1 MQKRDL
7 QEIKP
12 YVSPNRLA
20 FVRFRKNKPAVVGSL
35 FIILCIF
42 IALFAYQIVPD
53 SSPNANRQI
62 PEFNL
67 APIGYKSKLLR
78 VRNNFKVQSGS
89 FINRFFLGQEDTHTL
104 IPVEDYTIQGDSI
117 HILKDN
123 TLYKKYHLTDVVY
136 PLFPQEKINTYAE
149 GFTLSTIEG
158 IAVSISKMDLIAKIE
173 KKHLPK
179 KTFLLGT
186 DQYGR
191 DVFSRL
197 IIGVRISLLA
207 GLIAVIISVTLGTI
221 LGMLAGFYG
230 GKVDTIVSFF
240 INTVWSIPTLLLVF
254 AIVIAL
260 GKSITNIFLAV
271 GLTMWVE
278 VARIVRGQV
287 LTLQKAPYIEA
298 MKVMGTP
305 MPRIMF
311 RHLLPNLMGP
321 LLVIAAA
328 NFATAILLEAGLS
341 YLGFGI
347 QPPTPS
353 WGTMLNEHYGFAI
366 SGKPMLALIPA
377 LAILLLVLSFNLVGN
392 GMRDA
397 LDVKG
402 SD

>member
-7 QEIKP
+7 QEIKA

-20 FVRFRKNKPAVVGSL
+20 FVRFRKNKPAVIGAL

-62 PEFNL
+62 PELNL
-67 APIGYKSKLLR
+67 APAGYSCQILK
-78 VRNNFKVQSGS
+78 VRNNFKVPPRG
-89 FINRFFLGQEDTHTL
+89 FLHRFFLGQDDVYTL
-104 IPVEDYTIQGDSI
+104 IPAHNIRIPADSI
-117 HILKDN
+117 YIIKDKSI
-123 TLYKKYHLTDVVY
+123 YKKYHLADIVY
-136 PLFPQEKINTYAE
+136 ALNHQEKLISHTDQFTIKTIDE
-149 GFTLSTIEG
+149 GTITDSRS
-158 IAVSISKMDLIAKIE
+158 ALISKINKS
-173 KKHLPK
+173 HLQK
-179 KTFLLGT
+179 KTFWLGT

-207 GLIAVIISVTLGTI
+207 GMIAVIISVTLGTI

-230 GKVDTIVSFF
+230 GKVDSIISFF

-311 RHLLPNLMGP
+311 SHLLPNLMGP

-392 GMRDA
+392 GLRDA

-402 SD
+402 TD

>member
-1 MQKRDL
+1 MQ
-7 QEIKP
+7 ESP
-12 YVSPNRLA
+12 TYTSPNRLA
-20 FVRFRKNKPAVVGSL
+20 WMRFKQNKPAWIGTV

-42 IALFAYQIVPD
+42 IAIFAYQIVPD
-53 SSPNANRQI
+53 GSPNANRQI
-62 PEFNL
+62 PSLNL
-67 APIGYKSKLLR
+67 ASAGQAAR
-78 VRNNFKVQSGS
+78 VLKVQNFATPKTS
-89 FINRFFLGQEDTHTL
+89 FLYRFFFGQDDDFTY
-104 IPVEDYTIQGDSI
+104 IPFDNFQVQNDSI
-117 HILKDN
+117 LLYRDSIL
-123 TLYKKYHLTDVVY
+123 YSQYHLLDVTY
-136 PLFPQEKINTYAE
+136 PLANPPNISEQQNMYSATRVDGSPIK
-149 GFTLSTIEG
+149 
-158 IAVSISKMDLIAKIE
+158 ISKKNLLTQIE
-173 KKHLPK
+173 HAQIRVIR
-179 KTFLLGT
+179 FWLGT

-191 DVFSRL
+191 DVLSRL

-207 GLIAVIISVTLGTI
+207 GLIAVVVSVLIGTT
-221 LGMLAGFYG
+221 LGMLAGYYG
-230 GKVDTIVSFF
+230 GRTDTFISFF

-260 GKSITNIFLAV
+260 GKSIFNIFLAV
-271 GLTMWVE
+271 GLTMWVD

-287 LTLQKAPYIEA
+287 LTLKSAPYIEA
-298 MKVMGTP
+298 VKVMGIP
-305 MPRIMF
+305 LPRIMF

-366 SGKPMLALIPA
+366 SGKPLLALIPA

-392 GMRDA
+392 GLRDA

-402 SD
+402 K

>member
-7 QEIKP
+7 QESKA

-20 FVRFRKNKPAVVGSL
+20 FVRFTKNKPAVIGSL
-35 FIILCIF
+35 FILLCIF

-53 SSPNANRQI
+53 SSPNANRQV

-67 APIGYKSKLLR
+67 APIGYTSQVLK
-78 VRNNFKVQSGS
+78 VRNNFSVPEKGFLS
-89 FINRFFLGQEDTHTL
+89 RFFMGQEDTHTL
-104 IPVEDYTIQGDSI
+104 IPVEEYKMQGDSI
-117 HILKDN
+117 HILKDK
-123 TLYKKYHLTDVVY
+123 TLYKKYHLVDVVY
-136 PLFPQEKINTYAE
+136 PLSAQETTKPKPDQYELNTLQ
-149 GFTLSTIEG
+149 GKSI
-158 IAVSISKMDLIAKIE
+158 SISKSELSAIIKNEYLTNKI
-173 KKHLPK
+173 
-179 KTFLLGT
+179 FLLGT

-207 GLIAVIISVTLGTI
+207 GLIAVIISVLLGTT

-230 GKVDTIVSFF
+230 GKTDTIISFF

-305 MPRIMF
+305 MPRIML

-392 GMRDA
+392 GLRDA
-397 LDVKG
+397 LDVKE
-402 SD
+402 

>member
-7 QEIKP
+7 QESKA

-20 FVRFRKNKPAVVGSL
+20 FVRFTKNKPAVISSL
-35 FIILCIF
+35 FILLCIF

-67 APIGYKSKLLR
+67 APLGHRSQVLKL
-78 VRNNFKVQSGS
+78 RNNFKIPPKGFLS
-89 FINRFFLGQEDTHTL
+89 RFFLGQEDIYTL
-104 IPVEDYTIQGDSI
+104 IPVEAYRIQGDSI
-117 HILKDN
+117 HILKN
-123 TLYKKYHLTDVVY
+123 QTLYKKYHLVDVAY
-136 PLFPQEKINTYAE
+136 SLKAQTAIQYSEDQYTFE
-149 GFTLSTIEG
+149 TIDG
-158 IAVSISKMDLIAKIE
+158 QVLSISKPELSEKI
-173 KKHLPK
+173 KSTHLPN

-207 GLIAVIISVTLGTI
+207 GLIAVIISVLLGTT

-230 GKVDTIVSFF
+230 GKVDSLISFF

-305 MPRIMF
+305 MPRIML

-392 GMRDA
+392 GLRDA
-397 LDVKG
+397 LDVKE
-402 SD
+402 

>member
-1 MQKRDL
+1 MQESKA
-7 QEIKP
+7 

-20 FVRFRKNKPAVVGSL
+20 FVRFTKNKPAVIGAL
-35 FIILCIF
+35 FILVCIF

-67 APIGYKSKLLR
+67 APIGYSSQVLK
-78 VRNNFKVQSGS
+78 VRNNFKVPAKG
-89 FINRFFLGQEDTHTL
+89 FLHRFFLGQEDTHTL
-104 IPVEDYTIQGDSI
+104 IPVEKYRVQGDSI

-123 TLYKKYHLTDVVY
+123 TPYKKYHLADVTY
-136 PLFPQEKINTYAE
+136 PLGAQGAVTTTRHQYTIR
-149 GFTLSTIEG
+149 TLDEQSIT
-158 IAVSISKMDLIAKIE
+158 ISKSELTTNIKTA
-173 KKHLPK
+173 HLLN

-207 GLIAVIISVTLGTI
+207 GFIAVIISVFLGTL

-230 GKVDTIVSFF
+230 GRVDTIISFF

-305 MPRIMF
+305 MPRIML

-392 GMRDA
+392 GLRDA
-397 LDVKG
+397 LDVKN
-402 SD
+402 

>member
-7 QEIKP
+7 QESKA

-20 FVRFRKNKPAVVGSL
+20 FIRFTKNKPAVIGAL
-35 FIILCIF
+35 FILVCIF

-67 APIGYKSKLLR
+67 APIGYTSQVLR
-78 VRNNFKVQSGS
+78 VHNNFSVPAKG
-89 FINRFFLGQEDTHTL
+89 FLTRFFLGQEDTHTL
-104 IPVEDYTIQGDSI
+104 IPAETYKIQGDSI
-117 HILKDN
+117 HILKDKV
-123 TLYKKYHLTDVVY
+123 LYKKYHLADVAY
-136 PLFPQEKINTYAE
+136 PLSTQGAITSKLEQYSFNTLK
-149 GFTLSTIEG
+149 GQSFT
-158 IAVSISKMDLIAKIE
+158 ISKSELAKKIKNE
-173 KKHLPK
+173 HLLK

-207 GLIAVIISVTLGTI
+207 GLIAVIISVFLGTI

-230 GKVDTIVSFF
+230 GRVDTIISFF

-298 MKVMGTP
+298 MKVMGTS
-305 MPRIMF
+305 MPRIML

-392 GMRDA
+392 GLRDA
-397 LDVKG
+397 LDVKE
-402 SD
+402 

>member
-1 MQKRDL
+1 L
-7 QEIKP
+7 QETST
-12 YVSPNRLA
+12 YTSPNRLA
-20 FVRFRKNKPAVVGSL
+20 WQRFKKNKPAVVGAV

-42 IALFAYQIVPD
+42 IALFAYQLVPD
-53 SSPNANRQI
+53 SSPSANRQL
-62 PEFNL
+62 PLLNL
-67 APIGYKSKLLR
+67 APAGQAAQVIK
-78 VRNNFKVQSGS
+78 VQNNFTSPKSS
-89 FINRFFLGQEDTHTL
+89 FIHRFFLGQDDDFTYIPYDTYLLQNDSLLVYREDKLYSSYHL
-104 IPVEDYTIQGDSI
+104 LDIAYPLANPPQ
-117 HILKDN
+117 ILKQQN
-123 TLYKKYHLTDVVY
+123 QFTTTLADGSAINIAQQQLTDQV
-136 PLFPQEKINTYAE
+136 E
-149 GFTLSTIEG
+149 GKHIRTIR
-158 IAVSISKMDLIAKIE
+158 
-173 KKHLPK
+173 
-179 KTFLLGT
+179 FWLGT

-191 DVFSRL
+191 DVWSRL

-207 GLIAVIISVTLGTI
+207 GLIAVIVSVLIGTT
-221 LGMLAGFYG
+221 LGMLAGYFG
-230 GKVDTIVSFF
+230 GRTDTIISFF

-260 GKSITNIFLAV
+260 GKSIFNIFLAV
-271 GLTMWVE
+271 GLTMWVD

-287 LTLQKAPYIEA
+287 LTLKSAPYIEA

-305 MPRIMF
+305 LSRIMG

-366 SGKPMLALIPA
+366 SGKPLLALIPA

-392 GMRDA
+392 GLRDA
-397 LDVKG
+397 LDVKEV
-402 SD
+402 D